1 MAFKCEKPPQYLVSD
16 KEWDTHRNSGEFD
29 YVVVGSSFCA
39 IGFVHQVLQNTHNR
53 PKIFIIERGDFPEH
67 FHSFTPTE
75 LGKEEKSNEEF
86 PWKFSTCEDG
96 YVNRVRGMNY
106 FFGGRSSFW
115 KAWCPK
121 PTEEEMAEWP
131 NEVIK
136 SVHRYFPYAER
147 LLSVKPASKHFNQ
160 LQKIIFDKLESIPSK
175 VKTLTRIEHAPLAI
189 VQDQSR

>member
-1 MAFKCEKPPQYLVSD
+1 MAFKYEKPPQYLVFD

-39 IGFVHQVLQNTHNR
+39 IGFVYQLLLNNHNA
-53 PKIFIIERGDFPEH
+53 KIFIIERGDFPER

-75 LGKEEKSNEEF
+75 LGKKEKSTEEF
-86 PWKFSTCEDG
+86 PWNFSTCKDG
-96 YVNRVRGMNY
+96 HVSRVRGMNY

-121 PTEEEMAEWP
+121 PTGEEMAEWP
-131 NEVIK
+131 DEVIER
-136 SVHRYFPYAER
+136 VHKYFPKAES
-147 LLSVKPASKHFNQ
+147 LLSVEPANEHFNQ
-160 LQKIIFDKLESIPSK
+160 LQTIIFKKLKSIYLK
-175 VKTLTRIEHAPLAI
+175 VETLTRIEPAPLAI